1 MSVVAAVAPHLPCM
15 LLYCIAL
22 LLGLVF
28 LVLSA
33 DRFVDSAAAIAHRY
47 SIPPLLIGILIIGI
61 GTSAPEMLVSAIAA
75 SNGTPGLALGN
86 AYGSNIANIGLIL
99 GLTALISPI
108 PFESKILR
116 KELPIL
122 CGVTFISMWL
132 LFDGVLSR
140 IDAVVLVG
148 LLFTLMAWLIASG
161 RQSQAMASVDGTD
174 TFTEEAE
181 KVAEAHRPNMRNT
194 WVVLVLSLVAM
205 MLSSQGLIWGAEH
218 IARALGVSDLL
229 IGLTILAFG
238 TSVPELAASLAAARK
253 GQHALALGNVL
264 GSNLFNTLGVVGIAG
279 LIAPG
284 NVDPLLMQRDL
295 PLVALMSLSLFIWG
309 VGFRGKPGRINRL
322 EGGTLLVAYLSYI
335 TYLATS
341 L

>member
-1 MSVVAAVAPHLPCM
+1 
-15 LLYCIAL
+15 
-22 LLGLVF
+22 
-28 LVLSA
+28 
-33 DRFVDSAAAIAHRY
+33 
-47 SIPPLLIGILIIGI
+47 
-61 GTSAPEMLVSAIAA
+61 MLVSAIAA

-161 RQSQAMASVDGTD
+161 RQSQVMASVDGTD

-181 KVAEAHRPNMRNT
+181 KA
-194 WVVLVLSLVAM
+194 
-205 MLSSQGLIWGAEH
+205 
-218 IARALGVSDLL
+218 
-229 IGLTILAFG
+229 
-238 TSVPELAASLAAARK
+238 
-253 GQHALALGNVL
+253 
-264 GSNLFNTLGVVGIAG
+264 TL
-279 LIAPG
+279 
-284 NVDPLLMQRDL
+284 
-295 PLVALMSLSLFIWG
+295 
-309 VGFRGKPGRINRL
+309 
-322 EGGTLLVAYLSYI
+322 
-335 TYLATS
+335 
-341 L
+341 